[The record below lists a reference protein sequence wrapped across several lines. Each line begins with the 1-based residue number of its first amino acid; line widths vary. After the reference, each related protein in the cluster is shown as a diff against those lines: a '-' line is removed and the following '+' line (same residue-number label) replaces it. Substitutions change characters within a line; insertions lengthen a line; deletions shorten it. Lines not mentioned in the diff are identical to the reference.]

1 VSNTSRVQE
10 MLNLRKPPIAIA
22 FYQSPPDGLQQWSTG
37 QVPAGCSFWQQAM
50 EGKSFYTVPSDHY
63 NCAVGSFTH
72 KISLP
77 PERGSELEQTVG
89 FMVESGYLSM
99 SEVPGIPT
107 LPETPGAIAY
117 GPADS
122 CGFKADVVL
131 VAATPAQAMLVYE
144 AALKAGAGNALMNV
158 LGRPGCAVLPLT
170 TSTGAASLSFGCKG
184 NRTFTGLPDE
194 EMYITVTGD
203 KWPAVADKL
212 AETFEA
218 NQKMEKH
225 YINHKAQFA
234 EV

>member
-1 VSNTSRVQE
+1 
-10 MLNLRKPPIAIA
+10 MLNLRNTPIAIA
-22 FYQSPPDGLQQWSTG
+22 FLNSPPEGLAAWSDG
-37 QVPAGCSFWQQAM
+37 QVPAGCSFWQKAM
-50 EGKSFYTVPSDHY
+50 EGQSFYTVPSDHY

-107 LPETPGAIAY
+107 LAESPAVIAY

-122 CGFKADVVL
+122 CGFKPDVIV
-131 VAATPAQAMLVYE
+131 VAAKPAQAMLIYE

-158 LGRPGCAVLPLT
+158 LGRPGCAILPLT
-170 TSTGAASLSFGCKG
+170 TRTGAASLSFGCKG

-194 EMYITVTGD
+194 ELYMTVAGD
-203 KWPAVADKL
+203 KWPAVVEKL
-212 AETFEA
+212 AEAFDA
-218 NQKMEKH
+218 NQKMERH
-225 YINHKAQFA
+225 YINQKAQFA